1 MRTLQNNVPDLLITC
16 QTGDVPEYCTCGA
29 QLPPDARF
37 CHKCGKPQREEDVPV
52 EEQPI
57 VVAPPPP
64 PPQPAEPPPISFR
77 NATAVRV
84 ALATGIPMFLVSAIA
99 GPLALAVPVAGGF
112 FAVYL
117 YRRRTGQKIT
127 VLAGARL
134 GWISGIIV
142 FAIVTVVL
150 TVVMLMLSQPDFV
163 QSMRDQMAKM
173 SSVSQEELT
182 KRIDLLQTPSGLA
195 LGLLDT
201 FLSYTLLTALGG
213 AVGAKILN
221 RH

>member
-1 MRTLQNNVPDLLITC
+1 
-16 QTGDVPEYCTCGA
+16 VPEYCTCGA

-52 EEQPI
+52 EEEPVVLPI
-57 VVAPPPP
+57 LPTPVAV
-64 PPQPAEPPPISFR
+64 EPPPISFR

-84 ALATGIPMFLVSAIA
+84 ALATGIPMFLLSAVA
-99 GPLALAVPVAGGF
+99 GPLALAVPVVGGF

-117 YRRRTGQKIT
+117 YRRRTGEKIT

-150 TVVMLMLSQPDFV
+150 TLVMLMLSQPDFV

-173 SSVSQEELT
+173 SSISQDELT
-182 KRIDLLQTPSGLA
+182 KRIELLRTPSGLA

-213 AVGAKILN
+213 AVGAKVLS
-221 RH
+221 RL

>member
-1 MRTLQNNVPDLLITC
+1 MV
-16 QTGDVPEYCTCGA
+16 
-29 QLPPDARF
+29 
-37 CHKCGKPQREEDVPV
+37 V

-57 VVAPPPP
+57 VVAPPPEP
-64 PPQPAEPPPISFR
+64 PPPLPAEPPPINFH
-77 NATAVRV
+77 NAIAVRV
-84 ALATGIPMFLVSAIA
+84 ALATGVPVVLLTGLLSTIA
-99 GPLALAVPVAGGF
+99 GPLTMVLPVAGGF

-142 FAIVTVVL
+142 FAIL
-150 TVVMLMLSQPDFV
+150 TVLLTLMVLMLSQPDFL

-182 KRIDLLQTPSGLA
+182 RSIDLLRTPSGLA
-195 LGLLDT
+195 VALLNA
-201 FLSYTLLTALGG
+201 FLTYTLLTALGG
-213 AVGAKILN
+213 AVGAKVLN

>member
-1 MRTLQNNVPDLLITC
+1 MPDF
-16 QTGDVPEYCTCGA
+16 CTCGA

-37 CHKCGKPQREEDVPV
+37 CHKCGKPQRDEPLLVED
-52 EEQPI
+52 EQPVI
-57 VVAPPPP
+57 AVPLAPPP
-64 PPQPAEPPPISFR
+64 AAVEPPPISFR

-84 ALATGIPMFLVSAIA
+84 ALATGIPVVLLTGVFSAIA
-99 GPLALAVPVAGGF
+99 GPLTMLLPVAGGF

-142 FAIVTVVL
+142 FTMLTILLTVTVLV
-150 TVVMLMLSQPDFV
+150 LSQPELV

-182 KRIDLLQTPSGLA
+182 RNIDLLKTPSGLA
-195 LGLLDT
+195 VAVLDA
-201 FLSYTLLTALGG
+201 FLTYTVLTALGG
-213 AVGAKILN
+213 AVGAKFLSRN
-221 RH
+221 

>member
-1 MRTLQNNVPDLLITC
+1 
-16 QTGDVPEYCTCGA
+16 VPEYCTCGA

-57 VVAPPPP
+57 VIAPPPP
-64 PPQPAEPPPISFR
+64 PEPAEPPAISFR
-77 NATAVRV
+77 NAIAVRV
-84 ALATGIPMFLVSAIA
+84 ALATGIPMFLLSAVA

-117 YRRRTGQKIT
+117 YRRRTGQKVT

-142 FAIVTVVL
+142 FAIVTLLL
-150 TVVMLMLSQPDFV
+150 TLVMLLLSQPDFV

-173 SSVSQEELT
+173 STISQDELT
-182 KRIDLLQTPSGLA
+182 KRIELLRTPSGLA

-213 AVGAKILN
+213 AVGTKILN

>member
-1 MRTLQNNVPDLLITC
+1 VPD
-16 QTGDVPEYCTCGA
+16 VCTCGA

-37 CHKCGKPQREEDVPV
+37 CHKCGKPQRDEPLLAEEP
-52 EEQPI
+52 PL
-57 VVAPPPP
+57 VVLPPP
-64 PPQPAEPPPISFR
+64 PPQPSVEPAPISFR
-77 NATAVRV
+77 NAAAVRV
-84 ALATGIPMFLVSAIA
+84 ALVTGIPVFLLSVIA

-117 YRRRTGQKIT
+117 YRRRTGQTMT

-142 FAIVTVVL
+142 FAIL
-150 TVVMLMLSQPDFV
+150 TVLLTVMVLMLSQPDFL
-163 QSMRDQMAKM
+163 QSMRDQMTKM

-182 KRIDLLQTPSGLA
+182 KRIDLLRTPSGMATA
-195 LGLLDT
+195 LLET

-213 AVGAKILN
+213 AVGAKFLN

>member
-1 MRTLQNNVPDLLITC
+1 M
-16 QTGDVPEYCTCGA
+16 PEYCTCGA

-37 CHKCGKPQREEDVPV
+37 CHKCGKPQREEDLVV
-52 EEQPI
+52 EQQPI
-57 VVAPPPP
+57 IVAPPPP
-64 PPQPAEPPPISFR
+64 SPPAEPPPISFR

-84 ALATGIPMFLVSAIA
+84 ALASGIPMFLISAIA

-117 YRRRTGQKIT
+117 YRRRTGERMT

-150 TVVMLMLSQPDFV
+150 TLVMFMLSQPDFV

-182 KRIDLLQTPSGLA
+182 KRIDLLRTPSGLA
-195 LGLLDT
+195 LGLLET

-213 AVGAKILN
+213 AVGAKLLN
-221 RH
+221 RN

>member
-1 MRTLQNNVPDLLITC
+1 
-16 QTGDVPEYCTCGA
+16 VPEYCSCGA

-52 EEQPI
+52 EQP
-57 VVAPPPP
+57 VVIEPPPP
-64 PPQPAEPPPISFR
+64 VPAEPPPISFR
-77 NATAVRV
+77 NAIAVRV
-84 ALATGIPMFLVSAIA
+84 ALATGIPMFLLSAVA
-99 GPLALAVPVAGGF
+99 GNLALAVPVAGGF

-117 YRRRTGQKIT
+117 YRRRTGERVT
-127 VLAGARL
+127 MLAGARL

-150 TVVMLMLSQPDFV
+150 TGVMLMLSQPEFV

-173 SSVSQEELT
+173 STISQDELT
-182 KRIDLLQTPSGLA
+182 KRIELLRTPSGLA

-213 AVGAKILN
+213 AIGAKFLS

>member
-1 MRTLQNNVPDLLITC
+1 M
-16 QTGDVPEYCTCGA
+16 PEYCTCGA

-52 EEQPI
+52 EEQPVVLPI
-57 VVAPPPP
+57 LPTPVVAV
-64 PPQPAEPPPISFR
+64 PPPISFR
-77 NATAVRV
+77 NAIAVRV
-84 ALATGIPMFLVSAIA
+84 ALATGIPMFLLSAVA
-99 GPLALAVPVAGGF
+99 GPLALAVPVVGGF

-117 YRRRTGQKIT
+117 YRRRTGEKIT

-150 TVVMLMLSQPDFV
+150 TLVMLMLSQPDFV

-173 SSVSQEELT
+173 SSISQDELT
-182 KRIDLLQTPSGLA
+182 KRIELLRTPSGLA

-213 AVGAKILN
+213 AVGAKILS
-221 RH
+221 RL

>member
-1 MRTLQNNVPDLLITC
+1 
-16 QTGDVPEYCTCGA
+16 VPEYCTCGA

-57 VVAPPPP
+57 VIAPPPP
-64 PPQPAEPPPISFR
+64 PEPAEPPAISFR
-77 NATAVRV
+77 NAIAVRV
-84 ALATGIPMFLVSAIA
+84 ALATGIPMFLLSAVA

-117 YRRRTGQKIT
+117 YRRRTGQKVT

-142 FAIVTVVL
+142 FAIVTLLL
-150 TVVMLMLSQPDFV
+150 TLVMLLLSQPDFV

-173 SSVSQEELT
+173 STISQDELT
-182 KRIDLLQTPSGLA
+182 KRIELLRTPSGLA

-213 AVGAKILN
+213 AVGAKILS

>member
-1 MRTLQNNVPDLLITC
+1 M
-16 QTGDVPEYCTCGA
+16 PEYCTCGA

-37 CHKCGKPQREEDVPV
+37 CHKCGRPQREEDVPV

-57 VVAPPPP
+57 VVAPDPPP
-64 PPQPAEPPPISFR
+64 SPQPAEPPPISFR
-77 NATAVRV
+77 NAIAVRV
-84 ALATGIPMFLVSAIA
+84 ALATGIPMFLLSAVA

-117 YRRRTGQKIT
+117 YRRRTGQKVT

-150 TVVMLMLSQPDFV
+150 TLVMLMLSQPDFV

-173 SSVSQEELT
+173 SSVSQDELT
-182 KRIDLLQTPSGLA
+182 KRIDLLRTPSGLA

>member
-1 MRTLQNNVPDLLITC
+1 M
-16 QTGDVPEYCTCGA
+16 PEYCTCGA

-57 VVAPPPP
+57 VIAPPPP
-64 PPQPAEPPPISFR
+64 PEPAEPPAISFR
-77 NATAVRV
+77 NAIAVRV
-84 ALATGIPMFLVSAIA
+84 ALATGIPMFLLSAVA

-117 YRRRTGQKIT
+117 YRRRTGQKVT

-142 FAIVTVVL
+142 FAIVTLLL
-150 TVVMLMLSQPDFV
+150 TLVMLLLSQPDFV

-173 SSVSQEELT
+173 STISQDELT
-182 KRIDLLQTPSGLA
+182 KRIELLRTPSGLA

>member
-1 MRTLQNNVPDLLITC
+1 M
-16 QTGDVPEYCTCGA
+16 PEYCTCGA

-52 EEQPI
+52 EEQP
-57 VVAPPPP
+57 VVVLPPTPP
-64 PPQPAEPPPISFR
+64 VAVEPPPISFR

-84 ALATGIPMFLVSAIA
+84 ALATGIPMFLLSAVA
-99 GPLALAVPVAGGF
+99 GPLALAVPVVGGF

-117 YRRRTGQKIT
+117 YRRRTGEKIT

-142 FAIVTVVL
+142 FTMLTILLTVTVLV
-150 TVVMLMLSQPDFV
+150 LSQPELV

-182 KRIDLLQTPSGLA
+182 RNIDLLKTPSGLA
-195 LGLLDT
+195 VAVLDA
-201 FLSYTLLTALGG
+201 FLTYTVLTALGG
-213 AVGAKILN
+213 AVGAKFLSRN
-221 RH
+221 

>member
-1 MRTLQNNVPDLLITC
+1 
-16 QTGDVPEYCTCGA
+16 VPEFCTCGA
-29 QLPPDARF
+29 QLPDDARF
-37 CHKCGKPQREEDVPV
+37 CHKCGKPQRDEDVLVEDQPV
-52 EEQPI
+52 
-57 VVAPPPP
+57 VVPLPPPAPPI
-64 PPQPAEPPPISFR
+64 EPPPISFR

-84 ALATGIPMFLVSAIA
+84 ALVTGIPVVLLTGLLSAIA
-99 GPLALAVPVAGGF
+99 GPLTMALPVAGGF

-117 YRRRTGQKIT
+117 YRRRTGQRIT

-142 FAIVTVVL
+142 FTMLTILLTVTVLV
-150 TVVMLMLSQPDFV
+150 LSQPDLV

-182 KRIDLLQTPSGLA
+182 RNIDLLRTPSGLA
-195 LGLLDT
+195 VALLNA
-201 FLSYTLLTALGG
+201 FLTYTLLTALGG
-213 AVGAKILN
+213 AVGAKFLS

>member
-1 MRTLQNNVPDLLITC
+1 
-16 QTGDVPEYCTCGA
+16 VPEYCTCGA

-37 CHKCGKPQREEDVPV
+37 CHKCGKPQREEDFVV

-57 VVAPPPP
+57 IVAPPPP
-64 PPQPAEPPPISFR
+64 PPPLAAEPPPISFR
-77 NATAVRV
+77 NAIAVRV
-84 ALATGIPMFLVSAIA
+84 ALASGIPMFLVSAIA

-117 YRRRTGQKIT
+117 YRRRTGERMT

-150 TVVMLMLSQPDFV
+150 TLVMLMLSQPDFV

-182 KRIDLLQTPSGLA
+182 KRIDMLRTPSGLA
-195 LGLLDT
+195 LGLLET

-213 AVGAKILN
+213 AVGAKLLN
-221 RH
+221 RN

>member
-1 MRTLQNNVPDLLITC
+1 M
-16 QTGDVPEYCTCGA
+16 PEFCTCGA

-52 EEQPI
+52 EESP
-57 VVAPPPP
+57 VVVLPPPAP
-64 PPQPAEPPPISFR
+64 VAAEPPPISFR
-77 NATAVRV
+77 NAIAVRV
-84 ALATGIPMFLVSAIA
+84 ALATGIPMFLLSAVA
-99 GPLALAVPVAGGF
+99 GNFALAVPVAGGF

-127 VLAGARL
+127 VLAGAHL

-150 TVVMLMLSQPDFV
+150 TMVMLLLSQPEFV

-173 SSVSQEELT
+173 SSISQDELT
-182 KRIDLLQTPSGLA
+182 KRIDLLRTPSGLA

-201 FLSYTLLTALGG
+201 FVSYTVLTALGG

-221 RH
+221 RP

>member
-1 MRTLQNNVPDLLITC
+1 
-16 QTGDVPEYCTCGA
+16 VPEYCTCGA

-57 VVAPPPP
+57 VIAPPPP
-64 PPQPAEPPPISFR
+64 PEPPEPPAISFR
-77 NATAVRV
+77 NAIAVRV
-84 ALATGIPMFLVSAIA
+84 ALATGIPMFLLSAVA

-117 YRRRTGQKIT
+117 YRRRTGQKVT

-142 FAIVTVVL
+142 FAIVTLLL
-150 TVVMLMLSQPDFV
+150 TLVMLLLSQPEFV

-173 SSVSQEELT
+173 STISQDELT
-182 KRIDLLQTPSGLA
+182 KRIELLRTPSGLA

-213 AVGAKILN
+213 AVGAKILS

>member
-1 MRTLQNNVPDLLITC
+1 M
-16 QTGDVPEYCTCGA
+16 PEYCTCGA

-37 CHKCGKPQREEDVPV
+37 CHKCGKPQRDEPLLVEDEPV
-52 EEQPI
+52 S
-57 VVAPPPP
+57 VAPPPP
-64 PPQPAEPPPISFR
+64 PPPAEPPPISFR

-84 ALATGIPMFLVSAIA
+84 ALATGIPVFLLSAFA
-99 GPLALAVPVAGGF
+99 GPLALGVPVLGGF

-142 FAIVTVVL
+142 FAIL
-150 TVVMLMLSQPDFV
+150 TVLLTLMVLMLSQPDLL
-163 QSMRDQMAKM
+163 QNMKDQMARM
-173 SSVSQEELT
+173 SSISQEEVAR
-182 KRIDLLQTPSGLA
+182 RIELLRTPSSLA
-195 LGLLDT
+195 LALLDA

-221 RH
+221 RS

>member
-1 MRTLQNNVPDLLITC
+1 VPDF
-16 QTGDVPEYCTCGA
+16 CTCGA

-37 CHKCGKPQREEDVPV
+37 CHKCGKPQRDEPLLVED
-52 EEQPI
+52 EQPVI
-57 VVAPPPP
+57 AVPLAPPP
-64 PPQPAEPPPISFR
+64 AAVEPPPISFR

-84 ALATGIPMFLVSAIA
+84 ALATGIPVVLLTGVFSAIA
-99 GPLALAVPVAGGF
+99 GPLTMLLPVAGGF

-142 FAIVTVVL
+142 FTMLTILLTVTVLV
-150 TVVMLMLSQPDFV
+150 LSQPELV

-182 KRIDLLQTPSGLA
+182 RNIDLLKTPSGLA
-195 LGLLDT
+195 VAVLDA
-201 FLSYTLLTALGG
+201 FLTYTVLTALGG
-213 AVGAKILN
+213 AVGAKFLSRN
-221 RH
+221 